1 MQDDLETK
9 QLIADM
15 LAALRLA
22 IVYLKPVRHACR
34 SVSAR
39 NAIIGCT

>member
-15 LAALRLA
+15 LAALSLA
-22 IVYLKPVRHACR
+22 IVYVSKPN
-34 SVSAR
+34 S
-39 NAIIGCT
+39 